1 MIDAEYVLPLR
12 WDDDDDADADAALSE
27 LAAYLQVLSAL
38 IDVTVVD
45 GSAPAAFARH
55 ASAFPAAV
63 RHLPVEPRP
72 GRNGKVAGVMT
83 GVRASRHERIVLGDD
98 DVRYDAAA
106 LATVVELLGVADVVT
121 PQNFFAPLPWHA
133 RWDTA
138 RILLNRALAH
148 DYPGTLALRRSALPE
163 EGYDG
168 DVLFENLELIRT
180 VRAAGGTHLAADD
193 CLVARRPPSA
203 SHFLRQRVR
212 QAYDSFAQPGRLA
225 AELLILPVVLVLA
238 VRAPRWL
245 PALGAVAVAA
255 AEAGRRRGDARAE
268 VRRRGDGVRHG
279 GAHVEVRRRGD
290 GRRHRGRRT
299 RRAFPATSAL
309 WAPLWLL
316 ERGVCAWIAVG
327 LRLRGGVRYSDGR
340 VARAGNSL
348 RALRARY
355 Q

>member
-12 WDDDDDADADAALSE
+12 WDDDDDDADADGALSE

-279 GAHVEVRRRGD
+279 G
-290 GRRHRGRRT
+290 RRT
-299 RRAFPATSAL
+299 RRAFPATSAP
-309 WAPLWLL
+309 WAPLWVL

-327 LRLRGGVRYSDGR
+327 LRVRGGVRYSDGR
-340 VARAGNSL
+340 LARAGNSL
-348 RALRARY
+348 RALRTRY

>member
-12 WDDDDDADADAALSE
+12 WDDDDAADADGALSE
-27 LAAYLQVLSAL
+27 LAAYLEVLSAL

-55 ASAFPAAV
+55 ASAFPAMV

-98 DVRYDAAA
+98 DVRYDASA
-106 LATVVELLGVADVVT
+106 LATVVDLLGVADVVT

-203 SHFLRQRVR
+203 AHFLRQRVR

-255 AEAGRRRGDARAE
+255 AEAGRRRGD
-268 VRRRGDGVRHG
+268 
-279 GAHVEVRRRGD
+279 GA
-290 GRRHRGRRT
+290 

-327 LRLRGGVRYSDGR
+327 LRVRGGVRYSDGR
-340 VARAGNSL
+340 LARAGNSL
-348 RALRARY
+348 RALRTRY

>member
-12 WDDDDDADADAALSE
+12 WDDDDDDADADGALSE

-98 DVRYDAAA
+98 DVRYDASA
-106 LATVVELLGVADVVT
+106 LATVVDLLGVADVVT

-203 SHFLRQRVR
+203 AHFLRQRVR

-255 AEAGRRRGDARAE
+255 AEAGRRRGD
-268 VRRRGDGVRHG
+268 GVRHG
-279 GAHVEVRRRGD
+279 
-290 GRRHRGRRT
+290 GRRT

-340 VARAGNSL
+340 LAHAGNSL